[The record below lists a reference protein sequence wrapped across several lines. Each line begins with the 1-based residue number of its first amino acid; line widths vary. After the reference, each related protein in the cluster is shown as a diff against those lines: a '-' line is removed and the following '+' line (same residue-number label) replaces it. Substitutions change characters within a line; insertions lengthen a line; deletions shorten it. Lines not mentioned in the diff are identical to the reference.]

1 MARKSVL
8 IISYVP
14 PYNRQ
19 GRDLAE
25 CLCENGYDA
34 SLVQMNVATDKT
46 KKVFGVKCIPPKGIF
61 HKAIM
66 LWNIAR
72 FVQKSLLLPKDIVV
86 VVGKPAL
93 GVGGLFS
100 LVFRSKL
107 VWYSLEFSR
116 LRCLDRF
123 VYQHFVKGYIDV
135 EENRRDAIFREYGK
149 KDVSL
154 VCHNM
159 PRSRKT
165 LPSGGKLRAY
175 LSAKYGV
182 GKDCKIAIYAGS
194 YQKYACLDK
203 IVEASSHFPENV
215 KLVLMTYGL
224 PERLASASPN
234 CIVIPPVNGEDFY
247 DWLADADCALL
258 PYESKDDF
266 NVLNCSPQ
274 KLFDCY
280 VAGIPFVASDRPLV
294 RRVLEADI
302 CAGELCDFTSGEDIV
317 GAVGK
322 IINRKTIVSAGMRRL
337 YLERFNYGAMSGRI
351 ADLFGQL

>member
-1 MARKSVL
+1 MSRKSVL

-34 SLVQMNVATDKT
+34 SLVQMNGATDKT

-116 LRCLDRF
+116 LVCLDRF
-123 VYQHFVKGYIDV
+123 V
-135 EENRRDAIFREYGK
+135 
-149 KDVSL
+149 
-154 VCHNM
+154 
-159 PRSRKT
+159 
-165 LPSGGKLRAY
+165 
-175 LSAKYGV
+175 
-182 GKDCKIAIYAGS
+182 
-194 YQKYACLDK
+194 
-203 IVEASSHFPENV
+203 
-215 KLVLMTYGL
+215 
-224 PERLASASPN
+224 
-234 CIVIPPVNGEDFY
+234 
-247 DWLADADCALL
+247 
-258 PYESKDDF
+258 
-266 NVLNCSPQ
+266 
-274 KLFDCY
+274 
-280 VAGIPFVASDRPLV
+280 
-294 RRVLEADI
+294 
-302 CAGELCDFTSGEDIV
+302 
-317 GAVGK
+317 
-322 IINRKTIVSAGMRRL
+322 
-337 YLERFNYGAMSGRI
+337 
-351 ADLFGQL
+351 